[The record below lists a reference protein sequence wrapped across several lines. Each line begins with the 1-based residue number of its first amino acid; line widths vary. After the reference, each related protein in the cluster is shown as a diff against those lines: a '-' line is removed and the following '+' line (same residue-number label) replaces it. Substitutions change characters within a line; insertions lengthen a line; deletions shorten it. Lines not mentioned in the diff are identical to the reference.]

1 MCTSW
6 LVIKCTNVVN
16 LVWKLKNEKNFVFSW
31 IFRSFG
37 PSNKSVARKR
47 TKANK
52 GGKGSQNLEILSER
66 TFWMSPINPI
76 IAKNELSDSMSNWFN
91 FDP

>member
-1 MCTSW
+1 MSSSQ
-6 LVIKCTNVVN
+6 
-16 LVWKLKNEKNFVFSW
+16 NE
-31 IFRSFG
+31 
-37 PSNKSVARKR
+37 R
-47 TKANK
+47 TLGEGEE
-52 GGKGSQNLEILSER
+52 GGGGLLENEQRRTRGEGGQNLEILSER